1 LKTGTSDA
9 WVLFHSRE
17 LQPITGSSIEKVN
30 VSWSSP
36 HWIGGTVADP
46 GEAVLD
52 ACGQSSLMPHC
63 QHTGSERERSSY
75 NESSEISRWI
85 LGKFAEISPTAE
97 LDRELIDR
105 LFDRSKDGVPL
116 RG

>member
-1 LKTGTSDA
+1 MTDS
-9 WVLFHSRE
+9 
-17 LQPITGSSIEKVN
+17 PIEKVN

-63 QHTGSERERSSY
+63 QHTGSERECSSY
-75 NESSEISRWI
+75 HESSEISRRI
-85 LGKFAEISPTAE
+85 LGNFAEISPTDE

-105 LFDRSKDGVPL
+105 PFDRSKDGVPL